1 MIYIYGEREACE
13 DRLVA
18 TLDQLDQVVPF
29 LNLLDQYGYWPEGF
43 CCTVFCPDT
52 TNDKHVGVVYHF
64 TDTLEVLGTFDT
76 RSSFLVDKMPEIVYT
91 PKSFSEVR
99 PASDPQEWWG

>member
-1 MIYIYGEREACE
+1 MIYIYAEREACE

-18 TLDQLDQVVPF
+18 TLSELHHVVPF

-43 CCTVFCPDT
+43 WCVVFSPDEGED
-52 TNDKHVGVVYHF
+52 NIGVVYHF
-64 TDTLEVLGTFDT
+64 VDTLEMLGTFDT
-76 RSSFLVDKMPEIVYT
+76 RSSFLVDKMPEVFYN
-91 PKSFSEVR
+91 PKSFSEER